1 MTRGVPQDDWVA
13 YTVVLVVVGAM
24 MLGKYLLVKGDAPIN
39 EVIEEDIEALEN
51 EVEHI
56 KDIVEDDIKI
66 VKDKLK

>member
-24 MLGKYLLVKGDAPIN
+24 MLGKYLLVKGDAPVS
-39 EVIEEDIEALEN
+39 EVIEEDIEALEE

-56 KDIVEDDIKI
+56 KEVVQEDIKI
-66 VKDKLK
+66 VKDKIK